1 MTRSPL
7 IALLTLAA
15 LTALA
20 ACDVAPAYSPGLLA
34 GLNLGAALPLGF
46 LFGTAT
52 SAHQIEGGQNN
63 DWTDWEAGSYPD
75 GRPHI
80 RNGDTSQIAA
90 GSWTHWRDD
99 LTAMQHLG
107 ANAYR
112 LGVEWSR
119 LEPTEG
125 QWDQTAEAN
134 YRAQFEALRAAGI
147 TPVVTIHHYTFP
159 KWVAAKG
166 GWEWRDADRGISD
179 AMGEFAALLG
189 DHFGDVVDLWCTIN
203 EPNVAVYE
211 AYLWGE
217 YPPGAQ
223 DVVRMAKAYLE
234 TMKAHAKMAAALR
247 AHDVL
252 DADGDGRATSIGL
265 ALHVAIF
272 DPASASPLDV
282 TVAGLTDD
290 VTNELVPRA
299 ASTGRVRLEVPG
311 TISIDEEVPGLAG
324 SFDYFGINSYTRY
337 FVRFDLSDPSL
348 SKQYFAPGRP
358 ASDLGYEVYPEGLY
372 RTLVRMGRWGWPIY
386 IFESGIAD
394 AEGSARPEYLRAH
407 LWALEQAAATGVDVR
422 GYFHWS
428 LMDNFEWSLGYFGR
442 LGLYRVDISDPKL
455 ERRPTQAVET
465 FRQIATEM
473 GLSPT
478 P

>member
-1 MTRSPL
+1 VTRW
-7 IALLTLAA
+7 LLLAVFA
-15 LTALA
+15 LTG
-20 ACDVAPAYSPGLLA
+20 CDGAPTYSPGVVA
-34 GLNLGAALPLGF
+34 GLNLGAALPRGF

-52 SAHQIEGGQNN
+52 AAHQIEGGESN
-63 DWTDWEAGSYPD
+63 DWTDWEAGAFPD

-80 RNGDTSQIAA
+80 RNQDTSQIAD
-90 GSWTHWRDD
+90 GSWTRWPDD
-99 LTAMQHLG
+99 LTAMRHLG

-112 LGVEWSR
+112 FSVEWSR
-119 LEPTEG
+119 LEPVEG
-125 QWDQTAEAN
+125 QWDAQAEAN
-134 YRAQFEALRAAGI
+134 YRAQLEALRAAGI

-166 GWEWRDADRGISD
+166 GWEWSDPDHGISD
-179 AMGEFAALLG
+179 AMGELAAHLG
-189 DHFGDVVDLWCTIN
+189 ERFGDLVDLWCTIN

-217 YPPGAQ
+217 YPPGVQ
-223 DVVRMAKAYLE
+223 DIGRMAHAYVE

-247 AHDVL
+247 AHDLV

-272 DPASASPLDV
+272 EPASASPLDV

-311 TISIDEEVPGLAG
+311 TISIDEEVPGLKG
-324 SFDYFGINSYTRY
+324 SFDYLGVNYYTRY
-337 FVRFDLSDPSL
+337 YVRFDLSDPAL
-348 SKQYFAPGRP
+348 SKQYFAPGRLT
-358 ASDLGYEVYPEGLY
+358 SDLGYETYPEGMY
-372 RTLVRMGRWGWPIY
+372 RALVRMGRWGWPIY
-386 IFESGIAD
+386 ILENGVAD
-394 AEGSARPEYLRAH
+394 ATGASRPEYLRAH
-407 LWALEQAAATGVDVR
+407 LWELERAQAAGVDVR

-428 LMDNFEWSLGYFGR
+428 LVDNFEWALGSFGR
-442 LGLYRVDISDPKL
+442 LGLYRVDTTDPNL
-455 ERRPTQAVET
+455 VRQPTQAVDT
-465 FRQIATEM
+465 FRQIAIEM
-473 GLSPT
+473 GLTPT